1 MLRFMT
7 LYNKRPDMDYDTF
20 RHEVMD
26 VHVPMVTK
34 LPGLKR
40 YQQSFNINWPPA
52 EDGLQYDGIAEL
64 WFETAEAHQAA
75 MSVAQEPLA
84 HAAEILNMDKMGAM
98 TVQEHPIAV
107 PNGVAED
114 TPNLQ
119 RFMFFYNKRAD
130 LTYDEFKRHVM
141 EIHVPM
147 VTKLPGLKR
156 YQQSF
161 NINWPPTGDGLPYD
175 GIAELW
181 FESQADFEAA
191 MSSPEAAIAVED
203 RPKILDENTLAMMVV
218 KEHPVPLGTPTGD

>member
-7 LYNKRPDMDYDTF
+7 LYNKRPGMDYDTF

-26 VHVPMVTK
+26 VHVPMVVK

-40 YQQSFNINWPPA
+40 YQQSLNVNWPPTM
-52 EDGLQYDGIAEL
+52 DGLQYDGIAEL
-64 WFETAEAHQAA
+64 WFETAEAQQNA
-75 MSVAQEPLA
+75 MAQAQEPLA
-84 HAAEILNMDKMGAM
+84 HAAEILDMDTLTTM
-98 TVQEHPIAV
+98 VVEEHPIPLQGA
-107 PNGVAED
+107 PD
-114 TPNLQ
+114 TDTDQLV
-119 RFMFFYNKRAD
+119 RYMFFYNKRAD

-161 NINWPPTGDGLPYD
+161 NINWPPTSDGLPYD

-203 RPKILDENTLAMMVV
+203 RPKVLDESTLTMMVV
-218 KEHPVPLGTPTGD
+218 KEHPIALPTV